1 MWLLLACLLCA
12 LSSSSSS
19 SSISSSNATV
29 SGAVAQDSE
38 DCGDC
43 RQWVTGKAYDGND
56 FLPAGGPCPEWFSAL
71 GAGDCKATP
80 SQPALIFEN
89 KEACC
94 TFCIEHNRR
103 SLQPPCTHA
112 SFGPTGSGLENVCYA
127 KAGTPSPLESSRL
140 TRDSFLAGEPCKT
153 YSPRSPLSWG
163 VVFLITLALGA
174 AVYLVGGTRAGAR
187 RHPHT
192 RTWRE
197 LWGLV
202 VDGWSF
208 ARGGGHSPGGA
219 QAADESPRSSL
230 LPHTAT
236 AAVEGTTA
244 TPPRQAPRGPTTQLH
259 QSAAIG
265 NTGAVQKLLQAGCD
279 TIDAGDKRNF
289 TAFHIACAGGHAEI
303 VRELL
308 EAGCDCDL
316 VNDSGVDGWELAAS
330 LRRADV
336 LALCDST
343 RTSEKKRNEP
353 RRTKKKDRP
362 PREKRKGK
370 GARGAVT
377 AAAGS
382 QQAGAKG
389 PPSAVVRL

>member
-1 MWLLLACLLCA
+1 
-12 LSSSSSS
+12 
-19 SSISSSNATV
+19 
-29 SGAVAQDSE
+29 
-38 DCGDC
+38 
-43 RQWVTGKAYDGND
+43 
-56 FLPAGGPCPEWFSAL
+56 
-71 GAGDCKATP
+71 
-80 SQPALIFEN
+80 
-89 KEACC
+89 
-94 TFCIEHNRR
+94 
-103 SLQPPCTHA
+103 
-112 SFGPTGSGLENVCYA
+112 
-127 KAGTPSPLESSRL
+127 
-140 TRDSFLAGEPCKT
+140 
-153 YSPRSPLSWG
+153 
-163 VVFLITLALGA
+163 
-174 AVYLVGGTRAGAR
+174 
-187 RHPHT
+187 
-192 RTWRE
+192 
-197 LWGLV
+197 
-202 VDGWSF
+202 
-208 ARGGGHSPGGA
+208 
-219 QAADESPRSSL
+219 
-230 LPHTAT
+230 
-236 AAVEGTTA
+236 
-244 TPPRQAPRGPTTQLH
+244 
-259 QSAAIG
+259 
-265 NTGAVQKLLQAGCD
+265 VQKLLQAGCD